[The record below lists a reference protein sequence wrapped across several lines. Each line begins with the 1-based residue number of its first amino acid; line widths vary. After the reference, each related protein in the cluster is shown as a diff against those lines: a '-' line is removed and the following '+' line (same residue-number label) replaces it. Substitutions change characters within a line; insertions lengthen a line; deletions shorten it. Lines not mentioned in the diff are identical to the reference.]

1 LFKKE
6 VQTEVKTEVQ
16 TEVKTEVQTEVKTEV
31 QTEVKTEVQ
40 TEVQTEVKTEVQTEV
55 KTEVQTEVQT
65 SNLLELFNKVHRGML
80 YEELERL
87 LQKSY
92 SESPMYTLKCIAH
105 IRDACGGRG
114 ERDLSKKAY
123 RWLEKWHETHLIINM
138 ELFIKKFGR
147 WDDLIYLPLRSKS
160 STHYLS
166 LMSKQLTAD
175 LENMKNGNPVSK
187 VAKWVP
193 SEKSNGHNHAEI
205 NAELAKI
212 MGKNQEHL
220 RKIYLTPLR
229 KYISETKQ
237 PECNSHNEYN
247 CKSDYSF
254 DEMMNILS
262 NSRYDDVLVPI

>member
-1 LFKKE
+1 MFSALFGYFLKKE
-6 VQTEVKTEVQ
+6 ETKEESKAESKAESKEETI
-16 TEVKTEVQTEVKTEV
+16 
-31 QTEVKTEVQ
+31 
-40 TEVQTEVKTEVQTEV
+40 
-55 KTEVQTEVQT
+55 
-65 SNLLELFNKVHRGML
+65 NHLLELFNKTHRGML
-80 YEELERL
+80 YEELDRL

-105 IRDACGGRG
+105 IRDINGGRG

-123 RWLEKWHETHLIINM
+123 RWLEKWHENQLIKNT
-138 ELFIKKFGR
+138 ELFITKYGR
-147 WDDLIYLPLRSKS
+147 WDDFIYLPLKSKS

-212 MGKNQEHL
+212 MGLNCGEL
-220 RKIYLTPLR
+220 RKTYLTPLR
-229 KYISETKQ
+229 KHIFEMMQSESNY
-237 PECNSHNEYN
+237 ENEHK
-247 CKSDYSF
+247 CKSDYSL
-254 DEMMNILS
+254 DEMMDILG
-262 NSRYDDVLVPI
+262 NSRYDDILVLM

>member
-1 LFKKE
+1 MFSAIFNYLFKTQDSKAD
-6 VQTEVKTEVQ
+6 KTEVQ
-16 TEVKTEVQTEVKTEV
+16 P
-31 QTEVKTEVQ
+31 EVQ
-40 TEVQTEVKTEVQTEV
+40 TEVQP
-55 KTEVQTEVQT
+55 EVQTEVQT
-65 SNLLELFNKVHRGML
+65 SNLLELLNKVHRGML
-80 YEELERL
+80 YEDLEKL

-123 RWLEKWHETHLIINM
+123 RWLEKWHEKQLIANM
-138 ELFIKKFGR
+138 ELFIIKFGR

-160 STHYLS
+160 SIHYLS

-220 RKIYLTPLR
+220 RKTYLTPLR

-237 PECNSHNEYN
+237 PEIKYENEHK

-254 DEMMNILS
+254 VEMMNILS
-262 NSRYDDVLVPI
+262 NSRYDDILVPI